1 MKPSIRDH
9 LRNLFFPLKPKPP
22 VINTR
27 YGDTTE
33 WCRLQ
38 AALNMKADHGKRAEV
53 EALLAKECGSEI
65 AGLYESRRRYPEAYE

>member
-1 MKPSIRDH
+1 VRSLRDR
-9 LRNLFFPLKPKPP
+9 LRNLFFPLKSKPP
-22 VINTR
+22 VILTR

-38 AALNMKADHGKRAEV
+38 ADHGKRAEV